1 MRTVASQQLA
11 TGDLK
16 RNDGEIVSGQSH
28 TLRVQRTYCM
38 KPTAFLRSIVLVTA
52 LTAFTIS
59 SGVTSGK
66 NEGKRSGTI
75 TKAQAERIALTKVP
89 GGRNQQRGTR
99 VCARTVFLVRL
110 HRQTRIEKC

>member
-1 MRTVASQQLA
+1 
-11 TGDLK
+11 
-16 RNDGEIVSGQSH
+16 
-28 TLRVQRTYCM
+28 M

-75 TKAQAERIALTKVP
+75 TKAERIALTKVP